1 MTENLPSQV
10 AVVGLGYV
18 GLPLAAAF
26 SKVLPTIGFDIN
38 RDRIAEL
45 RNGTDRNGEIDQAN
59 LRVPSLELTS
69 EPCQLRRASL
79 IIVAVPTPVDKAKN
93 PDLSP
98 LIEASRLVG
107 KNLTPNTIVVY
118 ESTVYPGCTEEVC
131 LPVLER
137 ESGLKSGVDFKVG
150 YSPERVNPG
159 DTEHTLENVKKI
171 VAGQDDE
178 TGEFLARVYG
188 LVVKAGIHRAPNIRI
203 AEAAKVIENVQ
214 RDLNIAL
221 MNELAVL
228 FHRMGLDTTEIF
240 EAARTKWNF
249 LPFEAGLVGGHCIPV
264 DPYYLT
270 HKAQELDYH
279 PEVILAGRR
288 INDSMGPYIAQE
300 TIKLLIK
307 AGRVV
312 RGAKILILG
321 AAFKQD
327 VRDLRNT
334 RVAELIHE
342 LQNYGLEIAVHDP
355 LVQPADLQR
364 FGVRVVANLFESKDK
379 YDAVILAVPHRIFQ
393 DHPVE
398 TYASLLKNGD
408 RPPVLV
414 DVKGVMREMKCRKE
428 ILYWSL

>member
-1 MTENLPSQV
+1 MTTSFPSSV
-10 AVVGLGYV
+10 AVIGLGYV
-18 GLPLAAAF
+18 GLPLATAF

-38 RDRIAEL
+38 PDRIAEL
-45 RNGTDRNGEIDQAN
+45 QNGSDRNGEIDQAN

-69 EPCQLRRASL
+69 EPSQLQRASL
-79 IIVAVPTPVDKAKN
+79 IIVAVPTPVDKAKS

-107 KNLTPNTIVVY
+107 KHLTPNTVVVY

-131 LPVLER
+131 IPVLER
-137 ESGLKSGVDFKVG
+137 ESGLKSGVNFKVG

-171 VAGQDDE
+171 VAGQDRE
-178 TGEFLARVYG
+178 TSELLARVYA
-188 LVVKAGIHRAPNIRI
+188 LVVKAGIHKAPNIRI

-228 FHRMGLDTTEIF
+228 FHRMGLDTAEVF
-240 EAARTKWNF
+240 KAARTKWNF

-288 INDSMGPYIAQE
+288 INDSMGFYIAQE

-312 RGAKILILG
+312 RGAKTLILG

-327 VRDLRNT
+327 VRDVRNT
-334 RVAELIHE
+334 RVAELIRE
-342 LQNYGLEIAVHDP
+342 LQDNDVDVAVDDP
-355 LVQPADLQR
+355 LVAPIELR
-364 FGVRVVANLFESKDK
+364 RLHVRVLSNPFKGKDK

-393 DHPVE
+393 DQPVE
-398 TYASLLKNGD
+398 TYRNLLKNGS
-408 RPPVLV
+408 RPAVLV
-414 DVKGVMREMKCRKE
+414 DVKGVMRQMKCKKG